1 MAPYSD
7 SFCPYLKKKVLNVV
21 RLTRRVALLPSGIFG
36 YQYVTK
42 IMNYANR
49 LNQNLYY
56 CFQIFIFFAFRF
68 RRRRSVVVKPVVV
81 GLLLPVAR
89 GDGYGCV
96 DCGSRSCRERHGSL

>member
-56 CFQIFIFFAFRF
+56 CFQIFIFFAFRS
-68 RRRRSVVVKPVVV
+68 RCRRSAVVKLVAV

-89 GDGYGCV
+89 GNGYGCV